1 MLYGLGKASLAERLN
16 CDIDEADRIIQ
27 GLYNAFPQLRV
38 YVDRQQKYPMRHD
51 GYINTFLGDKLR
63 VQEYK
68 WWLKATSDRER
79 KNLEARIERL
89 SVNLPIDFVA

>member
-1 MLYGLGKASLAERLN
+1 MEHNG
-16 CDIDEADRIIQ
+16 
-27 GLYNAFPQLRV
+27 F
-38 YVDRQQKYPMRHD
+38 
-51 GYINTFLGDKLR
+51 INTFLGDKLQI
-63 VQEYK
+63 QEYK